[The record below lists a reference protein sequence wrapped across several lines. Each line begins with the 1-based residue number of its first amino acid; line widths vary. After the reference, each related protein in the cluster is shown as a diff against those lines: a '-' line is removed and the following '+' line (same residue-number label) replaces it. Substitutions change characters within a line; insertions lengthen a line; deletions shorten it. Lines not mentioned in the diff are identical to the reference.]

1 MATDPAQTPA
11 APAIILV
18 TPQLGENIGA
28 AARAMLNCGL
38 TDLRLVAPR
47 DGWPN
52 SAADRAAVGALD
64 LMPPVRV
71 FDQLGEAIAD
81 LTMVYATT
89 ARDRQMV
96 KPIVT
101 ARQAAL
107 EARVHLAAG
116 GKVGFVFGPERT
128 GLLSDDVSLANKLI
142 TVPLNPAFTSLN
154 LGQAVLLIGYEWFQ
168 SGDET
173 PASQLPMN
181 GTLPATQAE
190 LQNFFVHL
198 ERELDACGFLR
209 NLEARPHM
217 IRNLRVDVAA
227 RRVDRAGG
235 PHPARHGQ
243 GIDHP
248 ARPAAAPIA
257 YQLVSGESG
266 SHAASCAATVARVCS
281 TAAACGR
288 SAKAWQS
295 RASQPNATVPPRSSI
310 DAPLLFG
317 TFAITLQPPRS
328 SSTRR

>member
-1 MATDPAQTPA
+1 MTPSPGSCSSRVATDPTKAAA
-11 APAIILV
+11 APAVILV

-71 FDQLGEAIAD
+71 FDQLAEAMAD

-89 ARDRQMV
+89 ARDRNMV

-101 ARQAAL
+101 ARQAAI

-116 GKVGFVFGPERT
+116 GKVGFLFGPERT

-142 TVPLNPAFTSLN
+142 TVPLNPEFTSLN

-168 SGDET
+168 SGDAT
-173 PASQLPMN
+173 PASQIPLN
-181 GTLPATQAE
+181 GTAPATQAE
-190 LQNFFVHL
+190 LQNFFAHL

-209 NLEARPHM
+209 NAEARPSM
-217 IRNLRVDVAA
+217 IRNLRSMWQRAELTEQEVRTLHGMIKELTTLRVS
-227 RRVDRAGG
+227 RR
-235 PHPARHGQ
+235 
-243 GIDHP
+243 
-248 ARPAAAPIA
+248 
-257 YQLVSGESG
+257 
-266 SHAASCAATVARVCS
+266 
-281 TAAACGR
+281 
-288 SAKAWQS
+288 K
-295 RASQPNATVPPRSSI
+295 
-310 DAPLLFG
+310 
-317 TFAITLQPPRS
+317 
-328 SSTRR
+328 

>member
-1 MATDPAQTPA
+1 VATDRPEAA
-11 APAIILV
+11 VAPAIILV

-52 SAADRAAVGALD
+52 LAADRASVGALE

-71 FDQLGEAIAD
+71 FDRLGEAIAD

-101 ARQAAL
+101 ARQAAV
-107 EARVHLAAG
+107 EARTHLAAG
-116 GKVGFVFGPERT
+116 GKAGFLFGPERT
-128 GLLSDDVSLANKLI
+128 GLLSDDVSLANKLV

-168 SGDET
+168 SADAT

-190 LQNFFVHL
+190 LQNFFAHV

-209 NLEARPHM
+209 NAEARPSM
-217 IRNLRVDVAA
+217 IRNLRSMWQRAELTEQEVRTLHGMIKELTTLRIS
-227 RRVDRAGG
+227 RRK
-235 PHPARHGQ
+235 Q
-243 GIDHP
+243 
-248 ARPAAAPIA
+248 
-257 YQLVSGESG
+257 
-266 SHAASCAATVARVCS
+266 
-281 TAAACGR
+281 
-288 SAKAWQS
+288 
-295 RASQPNATVPPRSSI
+295 
-310 DAPLLFG
+310 
-317 TFAITLQPPRS
+317 
-328 SSTRR
+328 

>member
-52 SAADRAAVGALD
+52 FAADRAAVGALE

-71 FDQLGEAIAD
+71 FDTLGEAIAD

-101 ARQAAL
+101 ARQAAI
-107 EARVHLAAG
+107 EAREHLAAG
-116 GKVGFVFGPERT
+116 GKVGFLFGPERT
-128 GLLSDDVSLANKLI
+128 GLLSDDISLANKLV

-154 LGQAVLLIGYEWFQ
+154 LGQAVLLLGYEWFQ
-168 SGDET
+168 SADET
-173 PASQLPMN
+173 PATQLPMN

-190 LQNFFVHL
+190 LQNFFAHL
-198 ERELDACGFLR
+198 ERELDDCGFLR
-209 NLEARPHM
+209 NLEARPSM
-217 IRNLRVDVAA
+217 IRNLRSMWQRAELTEQEVRTLHGMIKELTTLRVS
-227 RRVDRAGG
+227 RR
-235 PHPARHGQ
+235 
-243 GIDHP
+243 
-248 ARPAAAPIA
+248 
-257 YQLVSGESG
+257 
-266 SHAASCAATVARVCS
+266 
-281 TAAACGR
+281 
-288 SAKAWQS
+288 KK
-295 RASQPNATVPPRSSI
+295 
-310 DAPLLFG
+310 
-317 TFAITLQPPRS
+317 
-328 SSTRR
+328 

>member
-1 MATDPAQTPA
+1 VATDPAQAQA

-52 SAADRAAVGALD
+52 LAADRAAVGALD

-71 FDQLGEAIAD
+71 FDTLGEAIAD

-168 SGDET
+168 SADTT
-173 PASQLPMN
+173 PAWHLPMN

-190 LQNFFVHL
+190 LQNFFAHI

-217 IRNLRVDVAA
+217 IRNLRAMWQRAELTEQEIRTLHGMVKELTTLRAP
-227 RRVDRAGG
+227 RRR
-235 PHPARHGQ
+235 
-243 GIDHP
+243 
-248 ARPAAAPIA
+248 
-257 YQLVSGESG
+257 
-266 SHAASCAATVARVCS
+266 
-281 TAAACGR
+281 
-288 SAKAWQS
+288 K
-295 RASQPNATVPPRSSI
+295 
-310 DAPLLFG
+310 
-317 TFAITLQPPRS
+317 
-328 SSTRR
+328 

>member
-1 MATDPAQTPA
+1 MTRSPGSSSSRVATDPPEIQA

-52 SAADRAAVGALD
+52 MAAERAAVGALD

-71 FDQLGEAIAD
+71 YDELRDAMAD

-89 ARDRQMV
+89 ARDRSMV

-101 ARQAAL
+101 ARQAAI
-107 EARVHLAAG
+107 ESRAHIAGG
-116 GKVGFVFGPERT
+116 GKVGFLFGPERT
-128 GLLSDDVSLANKLI
+128 GLLSDDVSLANTLV

-168 SGDET
+168 SGDAT
-173 PASQLPMN
+173 PPSQLPLG

-190 LQNFFVHL
+190 LQNFFAHL

-209 NLEARPHM
+209 NAEARPGM
-217 IRNLRVDVAA
+217 IRNLRSMWQ
-227 RRVDRAGG
+227 RAGLTEQEV
-235 PHPARHGQ
+235 RTLHGM
-243 GIDHP
+243 IKELTTL
-248 ARPAAAPIA
+248 RAP
-257 YQLVSGESG
+257 
-266 SHAASCAATVARVCS
+266 
-281 TAAACGR
+281 
-288 SAKAWQS
+288 
-295 RASQPNATVPPRSSI
+295 
-310 DAPLLFG
+310 
-317 TFAITLQPPRS
+317 
-328 SSTRR
+328 RRRG

>member
-1 MATDPAQTPA
+1 MAPDPTEADA

-71 FDQLGEAIAD
+71 FDQLTEAMAD

-89 ARDRQMV
+89 ARDRNMV

-116 GKVGFVFGPERT
+116 GKVGFLFGPERT

-168 SGDET
+168 SGDAT
-173 PASQLPMN
+173 PRLAGARSTARGRRPRRSCRTSSRIWRASSMP
-181 GTLPATQAE
+181 
-190 LQNFFVHL
+190 
-198 ERELDACGFLR
+198 
-209 NLEARPHM
+209 
-217 IRNLRVDVAA
+217 
-227 RRVDRAGG
+227 
-235 PHPARHGQ
+235 
-243 GIDHP
+243 
-248 ARPAAAPIA
+248 
-257 YQLVSGESG
+257 
-266 SHAASCAATVARVCS
+266 AASCATWKP
-281 TAAACGR
+281 GR
-288 SAKAWQS
+288 SMVRNLRSMWQRAELTEQEVRTLHGMIKELTTLRVSRRKS
-295 RASQPNATVPPRSSI
+295 RAT
-310 DAPLLFG
+310 
-317 TFAITLQPPRS
+317 
-328 SSTRR
+328 